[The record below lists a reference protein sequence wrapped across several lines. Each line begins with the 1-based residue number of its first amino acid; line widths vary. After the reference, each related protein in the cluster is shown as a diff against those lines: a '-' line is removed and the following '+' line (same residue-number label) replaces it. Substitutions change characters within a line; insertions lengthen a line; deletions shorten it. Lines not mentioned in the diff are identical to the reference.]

1 MRRTRE
7 RDERGNRAASE
18 RGARRRDPARREK
31 RGREPRGNARASSDE
46 EDWSE
51 EETRDRRRRDERG
64 ARRGASSSSRDA
76 RPRENAARARRRV
89 VAASP
94 SASDVSSDE
103 ASRRKLPTERESDG
117 DGSGE
122 SESDSISRDAPER
135 PRGLGRLWRVAG
147 RGVIGGVLAARSAL
161 ASTSRREARA
171 PSRAGTD
178 SDASSDGKAF
188 EYSSEYSS
196 DDAFETETGTETDS
210 AEESEEASEPRR
222 ESRGVV
228 ARRADV
234 TGRAGA
240 SRASSSSSDSDWD
253 AETAR
258 SLRGASDFYS
268 SAKAETSLSLSFAK
282 KAQKRQKTKQSDAAR
297 LQAALVRERLDAAVK
312 KNNRRKEKQ
321 PPVGAERE
329 RDPTTRKAVTFA
341 TSAAPETAPLLAASA
356 SHSQTPRKPASLAG
370 ASLTRLVLL
379 SAVALLGVVMLSAGA
394 SSVLA
399 ATLSD
404 ENARETRFA
413 AEKSDARGTR
423 RDSEARFAAGPGPET
438 TPARFAGVRALD
450 VSARGLDHARVA
462 DAEAD
467 AMVRAATAAA
477 AKAKASRGIHEED
490 ASDVASPE
498 PEVVSPEPEV
508 VSPEPEVA
516 SPASIESPAD
526 DDDDSERR
534 PHVTDDMT
542 YDEKQAEFA
551 RFAKAEAERNDRIAA
566 EAAERERADAA
577 GEATGEET
585 GAAEEAEEA
594 EEDHQETEASASETT
609 EGSEPTE
616 EEAPLPEETDSSS
629 WPLVG
634 AGQDLDDDVTHE
646 ATAEMATLAMTP
658 DQEARRAASVAGL
671 GFDSRQARE
680 R

>member
-1 MRRTRE
+1 
-7 RDERGNRAASE
+7 
-18 RGARRRDPARREK
+18 
-31 RGREPRGNARASSDE
+31 
-46 EDWSE
+46 
-51 EETRDRRRRDERG
+51 
-64 ARRGASSSSRDA
+64 
-76 RPRENAARARRRV
+76 
-89 VAASP
+89 
-94 SASDVSSDE
+94 
-103 ASRRKLPTERESDG
+103 
-117 DGSGE
+117 
-122 SESDSISRDAPER
+122 
-135 PRGLGRLWRVAG
+135 
-147 RGVIGGVLAARSAL
+147 VLAARSAL

-188 EYSSEYSS
+188 EYSS

-222 ESRGVV
+222 V
-228 ARRADV
+228 DV

-258 SLRGASDFYS
+258 SLRGDFYA
-268 SAKAETSLSLSFAK
+268 SARPPTSLSFAK
-282 KAQKRQKTKQSDAAR
+282 KAQKRQKTKQSDAAKA

-312 KNNRRKEKQ
+312 KSARKEKQ
-321 PPVGAERE
+321 PPVGAE

-341 TSAAPETAPLLAASA
+341 TSAAPETAPLLATSV
-356 SHSQTPRKPASLAG
+356 SQTPRKPASLAG

-394 SSVLA
+394 SSVFA

-413 AEKSDARGTR
+413 AEKRDARGTR
-423 RDSEARFAAGPGPET
+423 RDSEARFAAGPEPET

-498 PEVVSPEPEV
+498 PEVASPEPEVVSPEPEV
-508 VSPEPEVA
+508 ASPEPEVA

-629 WPLVG
+629 WPLVD

-671 GFDSRQARE
+671 GFDSRKARE

>member
-1 MRRTRE
+1 MGRARE
-7 RDERGNRAASE
+7 RGEVRDRAASE
-18 RGARRRDPARREK
+18 RVARRRDPARREK
-31 RGREPRGNARASSDE
+31 RGREPRENARASSDE

-51 EETRDRRRRDERG
+51 EEARDRRRRDARG

-76 RPRENAARARRRV
+76 RPREGAARARRRV

-94 SASDVSSDE
+94 SASEVSSDE
-103 ASRRKLPTERESDG
+103 ASRRESASERSD
-117 DGSGE
+117 DDASSGE
-122 SESDSISRDAPER
+122 SDPER
-135 PRGLGRLWRVAG
+135 DEPEQPRGLGRLWRVAG

-161 ASTSRREARA
+161 ASTSVRREARSS
-171 PSRAGTD
+171 SRAD
-178 SDASSDGKAF
+178 ANSDASS
-188 EYSSEYSS
+188 S
-196 DDAFETETGTETDS
+196 DVFETES
-210 AEESEEASEPRR
+210 ESEHESEHEPLDTRVRHVAVKRLKTRASES
-222 ESRGVV
+222 E
-228 ARRADV
+228 
-234 TGRAGA
+234 T
-240 SRASSSSSDSDWD
+240 SSDSDWD
-253 AETAR
+253 VETAR
-258 SLRGASDFYS
+258 ALRGDASERRRV
-268 SAKAETSLSLSFAK
+268 SAPRTNSQFTSRK
-282 KAQKRQKTKQSDAAR
+282 KRKKQMDAAH
-297 LQAALVRERLDAAVK
+297 LQAALVRERLDAADE
-312 KNNRRKEKQ
+312 RRTRGKETSSKTR
-321 PPVGAERE
+321 AEK
-329 RDPTTRKAVTFA
+329 TVTFA
-341 TSAAPETAPLLAASA
+341 TSAAPETAPLLSSATKEERATTKRLIKRATSVGTAS
-356 SHSQTPRKPASLAG
+356 G
-370 ASLTRLVLL
+370 ASLTKLVLL

-634 AGQDLDDDVTHE
+634 AGQDLDDDVTQE

>member
-7 RDERGNRAASE
+7 RDERGDRAASE

-103 ASRRKLPTERESDG
+103 ASEIRKLPTERESDG
-117 DGSGE
+117 DGSRE

-171 PSRAGTD
+171 PSRAGVD

-188 EYSSEYSS
+188 ES

-210 AEESEEASEPRR
+210 AEESEEASEPHR
-222 ESRGVV
+222 ESRGVAV
-228 ARRADV
+228 RPV
-234 TGRAGA
+234 TST

-258 SLRGASDFYS
+258 SLRGDFYS
-268 SAKAETSLSLSFAK
+268 SARETSFAK
-282 KAQKRQKTKQSDAAR
+282 KAPAGKTKQSDAAR

-312 KNNRRKEKQ
+312 KSARKEKRA
-321 PPVGAERE
+321 VAE

-341 TSAAPETAPLLAASA
+341 TSAAPETAPLLAASV
-356 SHSQTPRKPASLAG
+356 SLSQTPRKPASLAG

-379 SAVALLGVVMLSAGA
+379 SAVALLGVMMLSAGA
-394 SSVLA
+394 SSVFA

-413 AEKSDARGTR
+413 AEKRDAQGTR
-423 RDSEARFAAGPGPET
+423 SDSEARFAAGPEPET

-467 AMVRAATAAA
+467 AMVRVATAAA
-477 AKAKASRGIHEED
+477 AKAKASRGIREED

-508 VSPEPEVA
+508 A
-516 SPASIESPAD
+516 SPAT
-526 DDDDSERR
+526 R
-534 PHVTDDMT
+534 
-542 YDEKQAEFA
+542 
-551 RFAKAEAERNDRIAA
+551 
-566 EAAERERADAA
+566 
-577 GEATGEET
+577 
-585 GAAEEAEEA
+585 
-594 EEDHQETEASASETT
+594 
-609 EGSEPTE
+609 
-616 EEAPLPEETDSSS
+616 
-629 WPLVG
+629 
-634 AGQDLDDDVTHE
+634 
-646 ATAEMATLAMTP
+646 
-658 DQEARRAASVAGL
+658 
-671 GFDSRQARE
+671 
-680 R
+680 

>member
-188 EYSSEYSS
+188 ES

-210 AEESEEASEPRR
+210 AEESEEASEPHR
-222 ESRGVV
+222 ESRGVAV
-228 ARRADV
+228 RPV
-234 TGRAGA
+234 TST

-258 SLRGASDFYS
+258 SLRGDFYS
-268 SAKAETSLSLSFAK
+268 SARETSFAK
-282 KAQKRQKTKQSDAAR
+282 KAPAGKTKQSDAAR

-312 KNNRRKEKQ
+312 KSARKEKQ
-321 PPVGAERE
+321 PPVGAE

-341 TSAAPETAPLLAASA
+341 TSAAPETAPLLAASV
-356 SHSQTPRKPASLAG
+356 SQTPRKPASLAG

-394 SSVLA
+394 SSVFA

-413 AEKSDARGTR
+413 AEKRDAQGTR
-423 RDSEARFAAGPGPET
+423 SDSEARFAAGPEPET

-490 ASDVASPE
+490 ASDVTSPEPEVASPE

-508 VSPEPEVA
+508 ASPEPEVA

-526 DDDDSERR
+526 DDDESERR

-566 EAAERERADAA
+566 EAAERERANAA
-577 GEATGEET
+577 GEAMGEET
-585 GAAEEAEEA
+585 GAAEEAEEV

-629 WPLVG
+629 WPLVD

-671 GFDSRQARE
+671 GFDSRKARE

>member
-188 EYSSEYSS
+188 EYSS

-222 ESRGVV
+222 V
-228 ARRADV
+228 DV

-258 SLRGASDFYS
+258 SLRGDFYA
-268 SAKAETSLSLSFAK
+268 SARPPTSLSFAK
-282 KAQKRQKTKQSDAAR
+282 KAQKRQKTKQSNAAR

-312 KNNRRKEKQ
+312 KSARKEKQ
-321 PPVGAERE
+321 PPVGAE

-341 TSAAPETAPLLAASA
+341 TSAAPETAPLLATSV
-356 SHSQTPRKPASLAG
+356 SQTPRKPASLAG

-394 SSVLA
+394 SSVFA

-413 AEKSDARGTR
+413 AEKRDAQGTR
-423 RDSEARFAAGPGPET
+423 SDSEARFAVGPEPET

-477 AKAKASRGIHEED
+477 AKAKASRGIREED

-526 DDDDSERR
+526 DDDESERR

-566 EAAERERADAA
+566 EAAERERANAA

-585 GAAEEAEEA
+585 GAAEGAEEA
-594 EEDHQETEASASETT
+594 EEGHQETEASASETT

-634 AGQDLDDDVTHE
+634 AGQDLDDDVTQE

-671 GFDSRQARE
+671 GFDSRKARE

>member
-103 ASRRKLPTERESDG
+103 ASEIRKLPTERESDG
-117 DGSGE
+117 DGSRE

-188 EYSSEYSS
+188 EYSS

-222 ESRGVV
+222 V
-228 ARRADV
+228 DV

-258 SLRGASDFYS
+258 SLRGDFYA
-268 SAKAETSLSLSFAK
+268 SARPPTSLSFAK
-282 KAQKRQKTKQSDAAR
+282 KAQKRQKTKQSDAAKA

-312 KNNRRKEKQ
+312 KSARKEKQ
-321 PPVGAERE
+321 PPVGAE

-341 TSAAPETAPLLAASA
+341 TSAAPETAPLLATSV
-356 SHSQTPRKPASLAG
+356 SQTPRKPASLAG

-394 SSVLA
+394 SSVFA

-413 AEKSDARGTR
+413 AEKRDARGTR
-423 RDSEARFAAGPGPET
+423 RDSEARFAAGPEPET

-498 PEVVSPEPEV
+498 PEVASPEPEVVSPEPEV
-508 VSPEPEVA
+508 ASPEPEVA

-585 GAAEEAEEA
+585 GAAEEAEEV

-629 WPLVG
+629 WPLVD

-671 GFDSRQARE
+671 GFDSRKARE

>member
-7 RDERGNRAASE
+7 RDERGDRSASE

-103 ASRRKLPTERESDG
+103 ASEIRKLPTERESDG
-117 DGSGE
+117 DGSRE

-171 PSRAGTD
+171 PSRAGVD

-188 EYSSEYSS
+188 ES

-210 AEESEEASEPRR
+210 AEESEEASEPHR
-222 ESRGVV
+222 ESRGVAV
-228 ARRADV
+228 RPV
-234 TGRAGA
+234 TST

-258 SLRGASDFYS
+258 SLRGDFYS
-268 SAKAETSLSLSFAK
+268 SARETSFAK
-282 KAQKRQKTKQSDAAR
+282 KAPAGKTKQSDAAR

-312 KNNRRKEKQ
+312 KSARKEKRA
-321 PPVGAERE
+321 VAE

-341 TSAAPETAPLLAASA
+341 TSAAPETAPLLAASV
-356 SHSQTPRKPASLAG
+356 SLSQTPRKPASLAG

-379 SAVALLGVVMLSAGA
+379 SAVALLGVMMLSAGA
-394 SSVLA
+394 SSVFA

-413 AEKSDARGTR
+413 AEKRDAQGTR
-423 RDSEARFAAGPGPET
+423 SDSEARFAAGPEPET

-467 AMVRAATAAA
+467 AMVRVATAAA
-477 AKAKASRGIHEED
+477 AKAKASRGIREED
-490 ASDVASPE
+490 ASDVA
-498 PEVVSPEPEV
+498 SPEPEV

-526 DDDDSERR
+526 DDDESERR

-566 EAAERERADAA
+566 EAAERERANAA

-585 GAAEEAEEA
+585 GAAEGAEEA
-594 EEDHQETEASASETT
+594 EEGHQETEASASETT

-634 AGQDLDDDVTHE
+634 AGQDLDDDVTQE

-658 DQEARRAASVAGL
+658 DQNARRAASVAGL
-671 GFDSRQARE
+671 GFVSRQARE

>member
-7 RDERGNRAASE
+7 RDERGDRAASE

-103 ASRRKLPTERESDG
+103 ASEIRKLPTERESDG
-117 DGSGE
+117 DGSRE

-171 PSRAGTD
+171 PSRAGVD

-188 EYSSEYSS
+188 ES

-210 AEESEEASEPRR
+210 AEESEEASEPHR
-222 ESRGVV
+222 ESRGVAV
-228 ARRADV
+228 RPV
-234 TGRAGA
+234 TST

-258 SLRGASDFYS
+258 SLRGDFYS
-268 SAKAETSLSLSFAK
+268 SARETSFAK
-282 KAQKRQKTKQSDAAR
+282 KAPAGKTKQSDAAR

-312 KNNRRKEKQ
+312 KSARKEKRA
-321 PPVGAERE
+321 VAE
-329 RDPTTRKAVTFA
+329 RDPTTRKTVTFA
-341 TSAAPETAPLLAASA
+341 TSAAPETAPLLAASV
-356 SHSQTPRKPASLAG
+356 SLSQTPRKPASLAG

-379 SAVALLGVVMLSAGA
+379 SAVALLGVMMLSAGA
-394 SSVLA
+394 SSVFA

-413 AEKSDARGTR
+413 AEKRDARGTR
-423 RDSEARFAAGPGPET
+423 SDSEARFAAGPEPET
-438 TPARFAGVRALD
+438 TP
-450 VSARGLDHARVA
+450 
-462 DAEAD
+462 
-467 AMVRAATAAA
+467 
-477 AKAKASRGIHEED
+477 
-490 ASDVASPE
+490 
-498 PEVVSPEPEV
+498 
-508 VSPEPEVA
+508 
-516 SPASIESPAD
+516 
-526 DDDDSERR
+526 
-534 PHVTDDMT
+534 
-542 YDEKQAEFA
+542 A

-566 EAAERERADAA
+566 EAAERERANAA

-585 GAAEEAEEA
+585 GAAEGAEEA
-594 EEDHQETEASASETT
+594 EEGHQETEASASETT

-634 AGQDLDDDVTHE
+634 AGQDLDDDVTQE

-658 DQEARRAASVAGL
+658 DQNARRAASVAGL
-671 GFDSRQARE
+671 GFVSRQARE

>member
-1 MRRTRE
+1 M
-7 RDERGNRAASE
+7 
-18 RGARRRDPARREK
+18 
-31 RGREPRGNARASSDE
+31 
-46 EDWSE
+46 
-51 EETRDRRRRDERG
+51 
-64 ARRGASSSSRDA
+64 
-76 RPRENAARARRRV
+76 
-89 VAASP
+89 
-94 SASDVSSDE
+94 
-103 ASRRKLPTERESDG
+103 
-117 DGSGE
+117 
-122 SESDSISRDAPER
+122 
-135 PRGLGRLWRVAG
+135 
-147 RGVIGGVLAARSAL
+147 LAARSAL

-171 PSRAGTD
+171 PSRAGVD

-188 EYSSEYSS
+188 ES

-210 AEESEEASEPRR
+210 AEESEEASEPHR
-222 ESRGVV
+222 ESRGVAV
-228 ARRADV
+228 RPV
-234 TGRAGA
+234 TST

-258 SLRGASDFYS
+258 SLRGDFYS
-268 SAKAETSLSLSFAK
+268 SARETSFAK
-282 KAQKRQKTKQSDAAR
+282 KAPAGKTKQSDAAR

-312 KNNRRKEKQ
+312 KSARKEKRA
-321 PPVGAERE
+321 VAE

-341 TSAAPETAPLLAASA
+341 TSAAPETAPLLAASV
-356 SHSQTPRKPASLAG
+356 SLSQTPRKPASLAG

-379 SAVALLGVVMLSAGA
+379 SAVALLGVMMLSAGA
-394 SSVLA
+394 SSVFA

-413 AEKSDARGTR
+413 AEKRDARGTR
-423 RDSEARFAAGPGPET
+423 SDSEARFAAGPEPET

-467 AMVRAATAAA
+467 AMVRVATAAA
-477 AKAKASRGIHEED
+477 AKAKASRGIREED

-526 DDDDSERR
+526 DDDESERR

-566 EAAERERADAA
+566 EAAERERANAA

-585 GAAEEAEEA
+585 GAAEGAEEA
-594 EEDHQETEASASETT
+594 EEGHQETEASASETT

-616 EEAPLPEETDSSS
+616 EEAPLPEETDSLRGRSS
-629 WPLVG
+629 
-634 AGQDLDDDVTHE
+634 
-646 ATAEMATLAMTP
+646 
-658 DQEARRAASVAGL
+658 AR
-671 GFDSRQARE
+671 ARIWTTT
-680 R
+680 

>member
-7 RDERGNRAASE
+7 RDERGDRAASE

-103 ASRRKLPTERESDG
+103 ASEIRKLPTERESDG
-117 DGSGE
+117 DGSRE

-171 PSRAGTD
+171 PSRAGVD

-188 EYSSEYSS
+188 ES

-210 AEESEEASEPRR
+210 AEESEEASEPHR
-222 ESRGVV
+222 ESRGVAV
-228 ARRADV
+228 RPV
-234 TGRAGA
+234 TST

-258 SLRGASDFYS
+258 SLRGDFYS
-268 SAKAETSLSLSFAK
+268 SARETSFAK
-282 KAQKRQKTKQSDAAR
+282 KAPAGKTKQSDAAR

-312 KNNRRKEKQ
+312 KSARKEKRA
-321 PPVGAERE
+321 VAE
-329 RDPTTRKAVTFA
+329 RDPTTRKTVTFA
-341 TSAAPETAPLLAASA
+341 TSAAPETAPLLAASV
-356 SHSQTPRKPASLAG
+356 SLSQTPRKPASLAG

-379 SAVALLGVVMLSAGA
+379 SAVALLGVMMLSAGA
-394 SSVLA
+394 SSVFA

-413 AEKSDARGTR
+413 AEKRDARGTR
-423 RDSEARFAAGPGPET
+423 SDSEARFAAGPEPET

-467 AMVRAATAAA
+467 AMVRVATAAA
-477 AKAKASRGIHEED
+477 AKAKASRGIREED
-490 ASDVASPE
+490 ASDVA
-498 PEVVSPEPEV
+498 SPEPEV

-526 DDDDSERR
+526 DDDESERR

-566 EAAERERADAA
+566 EAAERERANCLLYTSPSPRDR
-577 GEATGEET
+577 TRSRMPS
-585 GAAEEAEEA
+585 
-594 EEDHQETEASASETT
+594 SA
-609 EGSEPTE
+609 
-616 EEAPLPEETDSSS
+616 
-629 WPLVG
+629 
-634 AGQDLDDDVTHE
+634 
-646 ATAEMATLAMTP
+646 
-658 DQEARRAASVAGL
+658 
-671 GFDSRQARE
+671 
-680 R
+680 

>member
-7 RDERGNRAASE
+7 RDERGDRAASE

-103 ASRRKLPTERESDG
+103 ASEIRKLPTERESDG
-117 DGSGE
+117 DGSRE

-171 PSRAGTD
+171 PSRAGVD

-188 EYSSEYSS
+188 ES

-210 AEESEEASEPRR
+210 AEESEEASEPHR
-222 ESRGVV
+222 ESRGVA
-228 ARRADV
+228 ARPV
-234 TGRAGA
+234 KST

-258 SLRGASDFYS
+258 SLRGDFSS
-268 SAKAETSLSLSFAK
+268 SARETSFAK
-282 KAQKRQKTKQSDAAR
+282 KAPAGKTKQSDAAR

-312 KNNRRKEKQ
+312 KSARKEKRA
-321 PPVGAERE
+321 VAE
-329 RDPTTRKAVTFA
+329 RDPTTRKTVTFA
-341 TSAAPETAPLLAASA
+341 TSAAPETAPLLAASV
-356 SHSQTPRKPASLAG
+356 SLSQTPRKPASLAG

-379 SAVALLGVVMLSAGA
+379 SAVALLGVMMLSAGA
-394 SSVLA
+394 SSVFA

-413 AEKSDARGTR
+413 AEKRDAQGTR
-423 RDSEARFAAGPGPET
+423 SDSDARFAAGPEPET
-438 TPARFAGVRALD
+438 TPARFAGVRAL
-450 VSARGLDHARVA
+450 VGAARGLDHARVA

-467 AMVRAATAAA
+467 AMVRVATAAA
-477 AKAKASRGIHEED
+477 AKAKASRGIREED

-526 DDDDSERR
+526 DDDESERR

-566 EAAERERADAA
+566 EAAERERANAA

-585 GAAEEAEEA
+585 GAAEGAEEA
-594 EEDHQETEASASETT
+594 EEGHQETEASASETT

-634 AGQDLDDDVTHE
+634 AGQDLDDDVTQE

-658 DQEARRAASVAGL
+658 DQNARRAASVAGL
-671 GFDSRQARE
+671 GFVSRQARE

>member
-188 EYSSEYSS
+188 EYSS

-222 ESRGVV
+222 V
-228 ARRADV
+228 DV

-258 SLRGASDFYS
+258 SLRGDFYA
-268 SAKAETSLSLSFAK
+268 SARPPTSLSFAK
-282 KAQKRQKTKQSDAAR
+282 KAQKRQKTKQSDAAKA

-312 KNNRRKEKQ
+312 KSARKEKQ
-321 PPVGAERE
+321 PPVGAE

-341 TSAAPETAPLLAASA
+341 TSAAPETAPLLATSV
-356 SHSQTPRKPASLAG
+356 SQTPRKPASLAG

-394 SSVLA
+394 SSVFA

-413 AEKSDARGTR
+413 AEKRDARGTR
-423 RDSEARFAAGPGPET
+423 RDSEARFAAGPEPET

-490 ASDVASPE
+490 ASDVA
-498 PEVVSPEPEV
+498 
-508 VSPEPEVA
+508 SPEPEVA

-629 WPLVG
+629 WPLVD

-671 GFDSRQARE
+671 GFDSRKARE

>member
-7 RDERGNRAASE
+7 RDERGDRAASE

-171 PSRAGTD
+171 PSRAGTN

-188 EYSSEYSS
+188 ES

-210 AEESEEASEPRR
+210 AEESEEASEPHR
-222 ESRGVV
+222 ESRGVAV
-228 ARRADV
+228 RPV
-234 TGRAGA
+234 TST

-258 SLRGASDFYS
+258 SLRGDFYS
-268 SAKAETSLSLSFAK
+268 SARETSFAK
-282 KAQKRQKTKQSDAAR
+282 KAPAGKTKQSDAAR

-312 KNNRRKEKQ
+312 KSARKEKRA
-321 PPVGAERE
+321 VAE

-341 TSAAPETAPLLAASA
+341 TSAAPETAPLLAASV
-356 SHSQTPRKPASLAG
+356 SLSQTPRKPASLAG

-394 SSVLA
+394 SSVFA

-413 AEKSDARGTR
+413 AEKRDARGTR
-423 RDSEARFAAGPGPET
+423 RDSEARFAAGPEPET

-477 AKAKASRGIHEED
+477 AKAKASRGIREED

-566 EAAERERADAA
+566 EAAERERANAA

-585 GAAEEAEEA
+585 GAAEEAEEV

-629 WPLVG
+629 WPLVD

-671 GFDSRQARE
+671 GFDSRKARE

>member
-7 RDERGNRAASE
+7 RDERGDRAASE

-122 SESDSISRDAPER
+122 SERDSISRDAPER

-188 EYSSEYSS
+188 EYSS

-222 ESRGVV
+222 V
-228 ARRADV
+228 DV

-258 SLRGASDFYS
+258 SLRGDFYS
-268 SAKAETSLSLSFAK
+268 SAKAETSLSFAK

-312 KNNRRKEKQ
+312 KSARKEKQ

-341 TSAAPETAPLLAASA
+341 TSAAPETAPLLAASV
-356 SHSQTPRKPASLAG
+356 SQTPRKPASLAG

-394 SSVLA
+394 SSVFA

-508 VSPEPEVA
+508 A

-577 GEATGEET
+577 GEATG
-585 GAAEEAEEA
+585 EEAEEA

>member
-7 RDERGNRAASE
+7 RDERGDRSASE

-103 ASRRKLPTERESDG
+103 ASEIRKLPTERESDD
-117 DGSGE
+117 DGSRE

-171 PSRAGTD
+171 PSRAGVD

-188 EYSSEYSS
+188 ES
-196 DDAFETETGTETDS
+196 DDAFETETGTDTDS
-210 AEESEEASEPRR
+210 AEESEEASEPHR
-222 ESRGVV
+222 ESRGVAV
-228 ARRADV
+228 RPV
-234 TGRAGA
+234 TST

-258 SLRGASDFYS
+258 SLRGDFYS
-268 SAKAETSLSLSFAK
+268 SARETSFAK
-282 KAQKRQKTKQSDAAR
+282 KAPAGKTKQSDAAR

-312 KNNRRKEKQ
+312 KSARKEKRA
-321 PPVGAERE
+321 VAE

-341 TSAAPETAPLLAASA
+341 TSAAPETAPLLAASV
-356 SHSQTPRKPASLAG
+356 SLSQTPRKPASLAG

-379 SAVALLGVVMLSAGA
+379 SAVALLGVMMLSAGA
-394 SSVLA
+394 SSVFA

-413 AEKSDARGTR
+413 AEKRDARGLAVIPKRASR
-423 RDSEARFAAGPGPET
+423 RVPNRRPRPRGSQACAP
-438 TPARFAGVRALD
+438 D
-450 VSARGLDHARVA
+450 VSAGVDRAGRRRRGGRHGRRGDRGGEGEGFGVFAKKTLTWRR
-462 DAEAD
+462 
-467 AMVRAATAAA
+467 RA
-477 AKAKASRGIHEED
+477 
-490 ASDVASPE
+490 VVSPE

-566 EAAERERADAA
+566 EAAERERANAA

-585 GAAEEAEEA
+585 GAAEGAEEA
-594 EEDHQETEASASETT
+594 EEAHQETEASASETT

-634 AGQDLDDDVTHE
+634 AGQDLDDDVTQE

-658 DQEARRAASVAGL
+658 DQNARRAASVAGL
-671 GFDSRQARE
+671 GFVSRQARE

>member
-7 RDERGNRAASE
+7 RDERGDRAASE

-103 ASRRKLPTERESDG
+103 ASEIRKLPTERESDG
-117 DGSGE
+117 DGSRE

-171 PSRAGTD
+171 PSRAGVD

-188 EYSSEYSS
+188 ES

-210 AEESEEASEPRR
+210 AEESEEASEPHR
-222 ESRGVV
+222 ESRGVAV
-228 ARRADV
+228 RPV
-234 TGRAGA
+234 TST

-258 SLRGASDFYS
+258 SLRGDFYS
-268 SAKAETSLSLSFAK
+268 SARETSFAK
-282 KAQKRQKTKQSDAAR
+282 KAPAGKTKQSDAAR

-312 KNNRRKEKQ
+312 KSARKEKRA
-321 PPVGAERE
+321 VAE

-341 TSAAPETAPLLAASA
+341 TSAAPETAPLLAASV
-356 SHSQTPRKPASLAG
+356 SLSQTPRKPASLAG

-379 SAVALLGVVMLSAGA
+379 SAVALLGVMMLSAGA
-394 SSVLA
+394 SSVFA

-413 AEKSDARGTR
+413 AEKRDARGTR
-423 RDSEARFAAGPGPET
+423 SDSEARFAAGPEPET

-467 AMVRAATAAA
+467 AMVRVATAAA
-477 AKAKASRGIHEED
+477 AKAKASRGIREED
-490 ASDVASPE
+490 ALDVA
-498 PEVVSPEPEV
+498 SPEPEV

-526 DDDDSERR
+526 DDDESERR

-566 EAAERERADAA
+566 EAAERERANAA

-585 GAAEEAEEA
+585 GAAEGAEEA
-594 EEDHQETEASASETT
+594 EEGHQETEASASETT

-634 AGQDLDDDVTHE
+634 AGQDLDDDVTQE

-658 DQEARRAASVAGL
+658 DQNARRAASVAGL
-671 GFDSRQARE
+671 GFVSRQARK

>member
-171 PSRAGTD
+171 PSRAGTN

-188 EYSSEYSS
+188 ES

-210 AEESEEASEPRR
+210 AGESEEASEPRR
-222 ESRGVV
+222 V
-228 ARRADV
+228 DV

-258 SLRGASDFYS
+258 SLRGDFYA
-268 SAKAETSLSLSFAK
+268 SARPPTSLSFAK
-282 KAQKRQKTKQSDAAR
+282 KAQKRQKTKQSDAAKA

-312 KNNRRKEKQ
+312 KSARKEKQ
-321 PPVGAERE
+321 PPVGAE

-341 TSAAPETAPLLAASA
+341 TSAAPETAPLLATSV
-356 SHSQTPRKPASLAG
+356 SQTPRKPASLAG

-394 SSVLA
+394 SSVFA

-413 AEKSDARGTR
+413 AEKRDARGTR
-423 RDSEARFAAGPGPET
+423 RDSEARFAAGPEPET

-490 ASDVASPE
+490 ASDVTSPEPEVASPE

-508 VSPEPEVA
+508 ASPEPEVA

-585 GAAEEAEEA
+585 GAAEGAGEG

-629 WPLVG
+629 WPLVD

-671 GFDSRQARE
+671 GFDSRKARE

>member
-1 MRRTRE
+1 MGRTR
-7 RDERGNRAASE
+7 DGGERGERADSE
-18 RGARRRDPARREK
+18 RRARRRDPARREK
-31 RGREPRGNARASSDE
+31 RGREPRENARASSDE
-46 EDWSE
+46 DDWSE
-51 EETRDRRRRDERG
+51 EETRVRRRREARG
-64 ARRGASSSSRDA
+64 ARHGVSSASRDS
-76 RPRENAARARRRV
+76 RPREGAVRARRRV

-103 ASRRKLPTERESDG
+103 ASEIRKLPTERESDG
-117 DGSGE
+117 DGSRE

-171 PSRAGTD
+171 PSRAGVD

-188 EYSSEYSS
+188 ES

-210 AEESEEASEPRR
+210 AEESEEASEPHR
-222 ESRGVV
+222 ESRGVAV
-228 ARRADV
+228 RPV
-234 TGRAGA
+234 TST

-258 SLRGASDFYS
+258 SLRGDFYS
-268 SAKAETSLSLSFAK
+268 SARETSFAK
-282 KAQKRQKTKQSDAAR
+282 KAPAGKTKQSDAAR

-312 KNNRRKEKQ
+312 KSARKEKRA
-321 PPVGAERE
+321 VAE

-341 TSAAPETAPLLAASA
+341 TSAAPETAPLLAASV
-356 SHSQTPRKPASLAG
+356 SLSQTPRKPASLAG

-379 SAVALLGVVMLSAGA
+379 SAVALLGVMMLSAGA
-394 SSVLA
+394 SSVFA

-413 AEKSDARGTR
+413 AEKRDARGTR
-423 RDSEARFAAGPGPET
+423 SDSEARFAAGPEPET

-467 AMVRAATAAA
+467 AMVRVATAAA
-477 AKAKASRGIHEED
+477 AKAKASRGIREED
-490 ASDVASPE
+490 ALDVASPE

-566 EAAERERADAA
+566 EAAERERANAA

-585 GAAEEAEEA
+585 GAAEGAEEA
-594 EEDHQETEASASETT
+594 EEGHQETEASASETT

-634 AGQDLDDDVTHE
+634 AGQDLDDDVTQE

-658 DQEARRAASVAGL
+658 DQNARRAASVAGL
-671 GFDSRQARE
+671 GFVSRQARK

>member
-7 RDERGNRAASE
+7 RDERGDRAASE

-188 EYSSEYSS
+188 EYSSDDAS

-258 SLRGASDFYS
+258 SLRGDFYS
-268 SAKAETSLSLSFAK
+268 SAKAETSLSFAK

-312 KNNRRKEKQ
+312 KSARKEKQ

-341 TSAAPETAPLLAASA
+341 TSAAPETAPLLAASV
-356 SHSQTPRKPASLAG
+356 SQTPRKPASLAG

-394 SSVLA
+394 SSVFA

-413 AEKSDARGTR
+413 AEKRDARGTR
-423 RDSEARFAAGPGPET
+423 RDSEARFAAGPEPEI

-490 ASDVASPE
+490 ASDVA
-498 PEVVSPEPEV
+498 SPEPEV

-577 GEATGEET
+577 GEATG
-585 GAAEEAEEA
+585 EEAEEA

>member
-7 RDERGNRAASE
+7 RDERGDRAASE

-103 ASRRKLPTERESDG
+103 ASEIRKLPTERESDG

-171 PSRAGTD
+171 PSRAGVD

-188 EYSSEYSS
+188 ES

-222 ESRGVV
+222 V
-228 ARRADV
+228 DV

-258 SLRGASDFYS
+258 SLRGDFYA
-268 SAKAETSLSLSFAK
+268 SARPPTSLSFAK
-282 KAQKRQKTKQSDAAR
+282 KAQKRQKTKQSDAAKA

-312 KNNRRKEKQ
+312 KSARKEKQ
-321 PPVGAERE
+321 PPVGAE

-341 TSAAPETAPLLAASA
+341 TSAAPETAPLLATSV
-356 SHSQTPRKPASLAG
+356 SQTPRKPASLAG

-394 SSVLA
+394 SSVFA

-413 AEKSDARGTR
+413 AEKRDAQGTR
-423 RDSEARFAAGPGPET
+423 SDSEARFAAGPEPET

-467 AMVRAATAAA
+467 AMVRVATAAA
-477 AKAKASRGIHEED
+477 AKAKASRGIREED

-498 PEVVSPEPEV
+498 PEVVSLEPEV

-585 GAAEEAEEA
+585 GAAEEAEEV

-629 WPLVG
+629 WPLVD

-671 GFDSRQARE
+671 GFDSRKARE

>member
-7 RDERGNRAASE
+7 RDERGDRAASE

-188 EYSSEYSS
+188 ESEYSS

-222 ESRGVV
+222 V
-228 ARRADV
+228 DV

-258 SLRGASDFYS
+258 SLRGDFYS
-268 SAKAETSLSLSFAK
+268 SAKAETSLSFAK

-312 KNNRRKEKQ
+312 KSARKEKQ

-341 TSAAPETAPLLAASA
+341 TSAAPETAPLLAASV
-356 SHSQTPRKPASLAG
+356 SQTPRKPASLAG

-413 AEKSDARGTR
+413 AEKRDARGTR

-508 VSPEPEVA
+508 A

-585 GAAEEAEEA
+585 EEAEEG
-594 EEDHQETEASASETT
+594 HQETEASASETT

>member
-117 DGSGE
+117 DGSRE

-171 PSRAGTD
+171 PSRAGVD

-188 EYSSEYSS
+188 ES

-210 AEESEEASEPRR
+210 AEESEEASEPHR
-222 ESRGVV
+222 ESRGVAV
-228 ARRADV
+228 RPV
-234 TGRAGA
+234 TST

-258 SLRGASDFYS
+258 SLRGDFYS
-268 SAKAETSLSLSFAK
+268 SARETSFAK
-282 KAQKRQKTKQSDAAR
+282 KAPAGKTKQSDAAR

-312 KNNRRKEKQ
+312 KSARKEKRA
-321 PPVGAERE
+321 VTE

-341 TSAAPETAPLLAASA
+341 TSAAPETAPLLAASV
-356 SHSQTPRKPASLAG
+356 SLSQTPRKPASLAG

-379 SAVALLGVVMLSAGA
+379 SAVALLGVMMLSAGA
-394 SSVLA
+394 SSVFA

-413 AEKSDARGTR
+413 AEKRDTRGTR
-423 RDSEARFAAGPGPET
+423 RDSEARFAAGPEPET

-508 VSPEPEVA
+508 ASPEPEVA

-526 DDDDSERR
+526 DDDESERR

-566 EAAERERADAA
+566 EAAERERANAA
-577 GEATGEET
+577 GEQTAETEEVVNVV
-585 GAAEEAEEA
+585 EAEGRPPET
-594 EEDHQETEASASETT
+594 ETEASETT
-609 EGSEPTE
+609 VAEPAE
-616 EEAPLPEETDSSS
+616 EEPGPDETDSSS

-634 AGQDLDDDVTHE
+634 AGQRLIVNVPDDVTQD
-646 ATAEMATLAMTP
+646 ATAEIVTG
-658 DQEARRAASVAGL
+658 E
-671 GFDSRQARE
+671 
-680 R
+680 

>member
-1 MRRTRE
+1 M
-7 RDERGNRAASE
+7 
-18 RGARRRDPARREK
+18 
-31 RGREPRGNARASSDE
+31 
-46 EDWSE
+46 
-51 EETRDRRRRDERG
+51 
-64 ARRGASSSSRDA
+64 
-76 RPRENAARARRRV
+76 
-89 VAASP
+89 
-94 SASDVSSDE
+94 
-103 ASRRKLPTERESDG
+103 
-117 DGSGE
+117 
-122 SESDSISRDAPER
+122 
-135 PRGLGRLWRVAG
+135 
-147 RGVIGGVLAARSAL
+147 
-161 ASTSRREARA
+161 
-171 PSRAGTD
+171 
-178 SDASSDGKAF
+178 
-188 EYSSEYSS
+188 
-196 DDAFETETGTETDS
+196 
-210 AEESEEASEPRR
+210 
-222 ESRGVV
+222 
-228 ARRADV
+228 
-234 TGRAGA
+234 
-240 SRASSSSSDSDWD
+240 
-253 AETAR
+253 
-258 SLRGASDFYS
+258 
-268 SAKAETSLSLSFAK
+268 
-282 KAQKRQKTKQSDAAR
+282 
-297 LQAALVRERLDAAVK
+297 K

-356 SHSQTPRKPASLAG
+356 SLSQTPRKPASLAG

-477 AKAKASRGIHEED
+477 AKAKASRGIREED

>member
-7 RDERGNRAASE
+7 RDERGDRAASE

-103 ASRRKLPTERESDG
+103 ASEIRKLPTERESDG
-117 DGSGE
+117 DGSRE

-171 PSRAGTD
+171 PSRAGVD

-188 EYSSEYSS
+188 ES

-210 AEESEEASEPRR
+210 AEESEEASEPHR
-222 ESRGVV
+222 ESRGVAV
-228 ARRADV
+228 RPV
-234 TGRAGA
+234 TST

-258 SLRGASDFYS
+258 SLRGDFYS
-268 SAKAETSLSLSFAK
+268 SARETSFAK
-282 KAQKRQKTKQSDAAR
+282 KAPAGKTKQSDAAR

-312 KNNRRKEKQ
+312 KSARKEKRA
-321 PPVGAERE
+321 VAE

-341 TSAAPETAPLLAASA
+341 TSAAPETAPLLAASV
-356 SHSQTPRKPASLAG
+356 SLSQTPRKPASLAG

-379 SAVALLGVVMLSAGA
+379 SAVALLGVMMLSAGA
-394 SSVLA
+394 SSVFA

-413 AEKSDARGTR
+413 AEKRDARGTR
-423 RDSEARFAAGPGPET
+423 SDSEARFAAGPEPET

-467 AMVRAATAAA
+467 AMVRVATAAA
-477 AKAKASRGIHEED
+477 AKAKASRGIREED
-490 ASDVASPE
+490 ALDVA
-498 PEVVSPEPEV
+498 SPEPEV

-566 EAAERERADAA
+566 EAAERERANAA

-585 GAAEEAEEA
+585 GAAEGAEEA
-594 EEDHQETEASASETT
+594 EEGHQETEASASETT

-634 AGQDLDDDVTHE
+634 AGQDLDDDVTQE

-658 DQEARRAASVAGL
+658 DQNARRAASVAGL
-671 GFDSRQARE
+671 GFVSRQARE